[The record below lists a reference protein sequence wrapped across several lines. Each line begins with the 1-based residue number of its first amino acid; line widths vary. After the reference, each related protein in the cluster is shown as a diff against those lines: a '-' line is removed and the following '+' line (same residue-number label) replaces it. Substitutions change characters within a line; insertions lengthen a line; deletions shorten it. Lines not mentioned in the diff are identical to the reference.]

1 MLSFELVYANLKIS
15 MQILKQVSIRNIN
28 NIYI

>member
-1 MLSFELVYANLKIS
+1 MLSFKLVYANLKIS